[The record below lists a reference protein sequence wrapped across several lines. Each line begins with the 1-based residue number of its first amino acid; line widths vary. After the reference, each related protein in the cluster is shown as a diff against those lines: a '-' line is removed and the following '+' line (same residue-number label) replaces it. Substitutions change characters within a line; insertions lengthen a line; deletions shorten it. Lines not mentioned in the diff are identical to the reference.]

1 MAKTAINVGR
11 QTVLSAVRT
20 FNYEDFTVDGS
31 GNATINAIHLKPGT
45 RILRGWLDVTTAWDS
60 GTTATLSVGDTLADD
75 VDKYLTATTS
85 KAAGITELDGT
96 PVADGEISTAEA
108 VTVTLA
114 ETGTAATAGEAT
126 LFVEYVESPRCT
138 EFHTYRG

>member
-20 FNYEDFTVDGS
+20 FNYEDFADGVTV
-31 GNATINAIHLKPGT
+31 AAVHLKPGT
-45 RILRGWLDVTTAWDS
+45 RILRGWLDVTTAWDT

-75 VDKYLTATTS
+75 VDKYLTATNC
-85 KAAGITELDGT
+85 KATGITELDGT
-96 PVADGEISTAEA
+96 PVADGEVSTAET
-108 VTVTLA
+108 VTVTIA
-114 ETGTAATAGEAT
+114 AVGTAATQGEAT
-126 LFVEYVESPRCT
+126 LFVEYVESPRTT